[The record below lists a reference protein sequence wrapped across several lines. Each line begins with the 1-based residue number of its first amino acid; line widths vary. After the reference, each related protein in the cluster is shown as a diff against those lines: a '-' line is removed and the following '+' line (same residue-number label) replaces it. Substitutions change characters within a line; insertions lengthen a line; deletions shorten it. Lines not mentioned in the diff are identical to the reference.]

1 MASRGYMEPSPAL
14 SESVEASFR
23 DGEEEE
29 RMEKLRKIQLA
40 HEGMRLLLCSQVKQ
54 AEELFR
60 TSRYRAYYKLKA
72 DIYYSVYT
80 HGNFARHTMNMTD
93 SCKGYCTRV
102 CVLRTEPSNGR

>member
-1 MASRGYMEPSPAL
+1 MASRGDMEPSPAL

-60 TSRYRAYYKLKA
+60 TSRYRVYYKGRY
-72 DIYYSVYT
+72 IIIIVYT
-80 HGNFARHTMNMTD
+80 HMEIMLD
-93 SCKGYCTRV
+93 IQ
-102 CVLRTEPSNGR
+102 